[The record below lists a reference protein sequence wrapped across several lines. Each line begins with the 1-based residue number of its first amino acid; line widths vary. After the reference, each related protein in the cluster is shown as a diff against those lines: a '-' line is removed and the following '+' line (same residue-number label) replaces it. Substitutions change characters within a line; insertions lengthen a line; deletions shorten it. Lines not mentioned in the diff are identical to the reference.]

1 MNTIKTILVDDEP
14 RGLASLQKLL
24 QINCTDVDVVS
35 SCTST
40 EEAIFRIEELHPQLV
55 FLDIAMPVKNGFELL
70 KEFKNIHFEVIFVT
84 AHNQFMIE
92 AFHFSAIDYLLK
104 PVDDDLLADAVNRA
118 KKRIAEKNGSK
129 NIETFIY
136 NMEQKKSPQNMKLCL
151 PSLKGFQVVE
161 LNTVLYAESSGNYT
175 NFYFT
180 AQHPVCT
187 SKPMH
192 DYETLLEDA
201 GFVRIHK
208 SYLINLLHVKEYI
221 RGEGGSVLL
230 SNGHEVEVSRRKK
243 DLLMSRMKEYYKF

>member
-1 MNTIKTILVDDEP
+1 MKTIKTILEDDEP

-24 QINCTDVDVVS
+24 QINCSDVEVVA
-35 SCTST
+35 SCTSA
-40 EEAIFRIEELHPQLV
+40 EEAKSKIELLKPELV
-55 FLDIAMPVKNGFELL
+55 FLDIAMPVKNGFDLL
-70 KEFKNIHFEVIFVT
+70 KEIKELRFEVIFVT

-104 PVDDDLLADAVNRA
+104 PVDDDLLVDAVNRA
-118 KKRIAEKNGSK
+118 KKRIAEKNGKK

-180 AQHPVCT
+180 GQHPVCT

-243 DLLMSRMKEYYKF
+243 DLLMNRMKEYYKF